1 MKMVTIGEA
10 AKQSGVSMKMIRH
23 YESIGL
29 LDEPVRTAAGYRLYA
44 EQNVHVLRFIHRAR
58 SLGFSL
64 DEIKELVSLWQDQKR
79 SSSVVKKIANAHIA
93 QLNQKIAELVSIR
106 DTLTD
111 LTAHCHGDS
120 RPDCPILDSLA
131 SDERSTHHCHS

>member
-10 AKQSGVSMKMIRH
+10 SKQSMVSMKMIRH
-23 YESIGL
+23 YESVGL
-29 LDEPVRTAAGYRLYA
+29 LQEPVRTEAGYRLYA
-44 EQNVHVLRFIHRAR
+44 EQDIHVLRFIHRAR

-64 DEIKELVSLWQDQKR
+64 EEIKILVSLWQDQSR
-79 SSSVVKKIANAHIA
+79 SSSSVKKIANAHIA
-93 QLNQKIAELVSIR
+93 QLNQKIQEMISIR

-111 LTAHCHGDS
+111 LAAHCHGDS

-131 SDERSTHHCHS
+131 MDNTHDHCHD

>member
-10 AKQSGVSMKMIRH
+10 SKQSGVSMKMIRH

-29 LDEPVRTAAGYRLYA
+29 LQEPVRTASGYRLYTD
-44 EQNVHVLRFIHRAR
+44 QNVHVLRFIHRAR

-64 DEIKELVSLWQDQKR
+64 DEIKELVNLWQDQKR

-93 QLNQKIAELVSIR
+93 QLNQKIEELVSIR
-106 DTLTD
+106 DTLAD
-111 LTAHCHGDS
+111 LASHCHGDS

-131 SDERSTHHCHS
+131 CEGHSDHHCHS

>member
-1 MKMVTIGEA
+1 MTVTIGEA

-29 LDEPVRTAAGYRLYA
+29 LTAPIRTTSGYRLYA
-44 EQNVHVLRFIHRAR
+44 EQDIHVLRFIHRAR

-79 SSSVVKKIANAHIA
+79 SSRMVKTIANAHIE
-93 QLNQKIAELVSIR
+93 QLNQKIQEMISIR
-106 DTLTD
+106 DTLAN
-111 LTAHCHGDS
+111 LAAHCHGDN

-131 SDERSTHHCHS
+131 MPDGEPHCHG